1 MLFMSENLEEYL
13 DIASEPEKIAILFLG
28 YSDEVKSTRLQ
39 KMVLVAKAILEGKV
53 PASHGAYMFGGYSD
67 DIDEG
72 TETLRSEG
80 FLSYG
85 AGKGFYLS
93 NDGKKLFE
101 YLKEKETKLND
112 TVQKVSEMFK
122 GLSDKQV
129 TAITYKLFPQL
140 TKNSVIKEEMEK
152 IGDKIN
158 IETFKLKIKQ

>member
-1 MLFMSENLEEYL
+1 MEEDLEEFAE
-13 DIASEPEKIAILFLG
+13 IISEPEKLAILFIG
-28 YSDEVKSTRLQ
+28 YSNEVKSTRLQ

-53 PASHGAYMFGGYSD
+53 PTTHGAYLFGGYSD

-80 FLSYG
+80 FLSYES
-85 AGKGFYLS
+85 GKGFYLS
-93 NDGKKLFE
+93 DDGNKIFE
-101 YLKEKETKLND
+101 YLKKKETKLND
-112 TVQKVSEMFK
+112 TVQQVSEMFK

-140 TKNSVIKEEMEK
+140 TENSVIKEEMEK
-152 IGDKIN
+152 IGKNIN

>member
-1 MLFMSENLEEYL
+1 MEDDLEEFAE
-13 DIASEPEKIAILFLG
+13 IISEPEKLAILFIG
-28 YSDEVKSTRLQ
+28 YSNEVKSTRLQ

-53 PASHGAYMFGGYSD
+53 PTTHGAYLFGGYSD

-80 FLSYG
+80 FLSYES
-85 AGKGFYLS
+85 GKGFYLS
-93 NDGKKLFE
+93 DDGNKIFE
-101 YLKEKETKLND
+101 YLKKKETKLND
-112 TVQKVSEMFK
+112 TVRQVSEMFK

-140 TKNSVIKEEMEK
+140 TENSVIKEEMEK
-152 IGDKIN
+152 IGKNIN

>member
-1 MLFMSENLEEYL
+1 MEDDLEEFAE
-13 DIASEPEKIAILFLG
+13 IISEPEKLAILFIG
-28 YSDEVKSTRLQ
+28 YSNEVKSTRLQ

-53 PASHGAYMFGGYSD
+53 PTTHGAYLFGGYSD

-80 FLSYG
+80 FLSYES
-85 AGKGFYLS
+85 GKGFYLS
-93 NDGKKLFE
+93 DDGNKIFE
-101 YLKEKETKLND
+101 YLKKKETKLND
-112 TVQKVSEMFK
+112 TVHKVSEMFK

-140 TKNSVIKEEMEK
+140 TENSVIKEEMEK
-152 IGDKIN
+152 IGNNIN

>member
-1 MLFMSENLEEYL
+1 MEDDSEEFAE
-13 DIASEPEKIAILFLG
+13 IISEPEKLAILFIG
-28 YSDEVKSTRLQ
+28 YSNEVKSTRLQ

-53 PASHGAYMFGGYSD
+53 PTTHGAYLFGGYSD

-80 FLSYG
+80 FLSYES
-85 AGKGFYLS
+85 GKGFYLS
-93 NDGKKLFE
+93 DDGNKIFE
-101 YLKEKETKLND
+101 YLKKKETKLND
-112 TVQKVSEMFK
+112 IVYKVSEMFK

-140 TKNSVIKEEMEK
+140 TENSVIKEEMEK
-152 IGDKIN
+152 IGKNIN